1 MVDSRGILD
10 GIDLAGV
17 ASPECLAVIQYWDQD
32 GNTQTSSVLPGVGGW
47 VVGVDRR
54 PDHTTWQAENQ
65 ALGIAFSLAWVS
77 MDNGAT
83 LLIPREGLR
92 ESGACRLKRIRPLPG
107 LIAAREG
114 NGSALVL
121 PLDHGCLCRAEGKA
135 PAEYE
140 VPLFFPFTYP
150 LMCNMPLWGIDRGN
164 GLAVAVIVDG
174 GQFDVSLA
182 IRTCWGESKL
192 YSIDPVFT
200 IRDYPGDAPLAEDIT
215 LHYGQLS
222 GAEAGYAGIAR
233 FYRRYNV
240 EQRKLPTLAE
250 KMRDNPTVAYSAK
263 ALCLRC
269 RMGVKQ
275 LPTPILEQTPD
286 NQPPLH
292 VYMTFENVRML
303 VEELARQHVG
313 PAEICLAG
321 WNYAGHDGAFPQL
334 FPVEEKLGG
343 EAALRSTIER
353 AHELGYPLSL
363 YDNYHDAYSLADTFD
378 PNYLFQ
384 THDGS
389 RAPISNYAGG
399 RAYKLCARCAYE
411 QYAVNSLPRV
421 AELGANGVY
430 YVDEITLMAPG
441 KCYHPEHPTSRRET
455 VQWWKRIMQQVR
467 AIHGGFQSEGARDWA
482 LPELD
487 RAYCVAST
495 PDAPSPFIDER
506 VPLFPMVY
514 HGFLIYNSFR
524 SGVNAFPGEDVYLQ
538 NIAYGGSPILYYHH
552 LHNPAWS
559 AADGIAK
566 DLTFVDA
573 KKLVVDVA
581 RIKLVTD
588 DLAKLAPLQTSHIE
602 GFATLTPTLTATTYA
617 NGTKVFVNYAHTP
630 CEAAP
635 GHIVSPRDFLV
646 LPTA

>member
-1 MVDSRGILD
+1 MDVHGL
-10 GIDLAGV
+10 LAGFGL
-17 ASPECLAVIQYWDQD
+17 AGASSPECLAVILYWDPE
-32 GNTQTSSVLPGVGGW
+32 GKTQTTSVFPGADGW
-47 VVGVDRR
+47 EVDVERR
-54 PDHTTWQAENQ
+54 PGQTAWQAENQ
-65 ALGIAFSLAWVS
+65 TLGMAFRLVWAANR
-77 MDNGAT
+77 DDAT
-83 LLIPREGLR
+83 LLIPQAGLR
-92 ESGACRLKRIRPLPG
+92 ESGACRMRGIRPLPG

-114 NGSALVL
+114 DGSTLVL
-121 PLDHGCLCRAEGKA
+121 PIDTGCLCRAEGKA
-135 PAEYE
+135 SAEHE
-140 VPLFFPFTYP
+140 LPVFFPFTYP
-150 LMCNMPLWGIDRGN
+150 LMCNMPLWGIDRGD
-164 GLAVAVIVDG
+164 GRAIAVIADG
-174 GQFDVSLA
+174 GQFDLSLT
-182 IRTCWGESKL
+182 IRTCWGEDKL
-192 YSIDPVFT
+192 YAIDPVFT
-200 IRDYPGDAPLAEDIT
+200 VRDYPDDMALAEDIT
-215 LHYGQLS
+215 VHYGQLLD
-222 GAEAGYAGIAR
+222 ADANYPGIAR

-240 EQRKLPTLAE
+240 EHRQLPTLAE
-250 KMRDNPTVAYSAK
+250 KMRDNATVAYSAK

-303 VEELARQHVG
+303 VEEMARQNVG

-343 EAALRSTIER
+343 EAVLRQTIAR
-353 AHELGYPLSL
+353 SHELGYPLSL

-378 PNYLFQ
+378 PEYLFRR
-384 THDGS
+384 HDGS
-389 RAPISNYAGG
+389 RNRISDYAGG
-399 RAYKLCARCAYE
+399 TAYKLCARCAYE
-411 QYAVNSLPRV
+411 QYAVKSLPRV
-421 AELGANGVY
+421 AELGAKGVY

-441 KCYHPEHPTSRRET
+441 KCYHPDHPTSRRET

-495 PDAPSPFIDER
+495 PDAPSPIIDER

-514 HGFLIYNSFR
+514 HGFLIYNCFR

-573 KKLVVDVA
+573 EKLVTDVA
-581 RIKLVTD
+581 RIKHVTD
-588 DLAKLAPLQTSHIE
+588 DVAKLAALQTSHIE
-602 GFATLTPTLTATTYA
+602 NFATPTPTLSETIYA
-617 NGTKVFVNYAHTP
+617 NGTKVFVNYADTP
-630 CEAAP
+630 CPVAS
-635 GHIVSPRDFLV
+635 GHVVPPRDFLV
-646 LPTA
+646 LPA